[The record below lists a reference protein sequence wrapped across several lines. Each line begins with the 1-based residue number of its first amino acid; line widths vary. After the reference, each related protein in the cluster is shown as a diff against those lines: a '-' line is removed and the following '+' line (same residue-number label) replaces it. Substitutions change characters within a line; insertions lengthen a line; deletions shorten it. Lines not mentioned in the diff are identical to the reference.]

1 MVISTGLA
9 RNKLTF
15 NQSSQESEKPHIS
28 TITVTGQA
36 SIYAYPDQAELVI
49 SIITEAK
56 LADEAVKENSA
67 RTSDA
72 VDALIK
78 LGISKSDIETIRYSL
93 VPIYYYSSKVTL
105 ITGYKFIYE
114 L

>member
-49 SIITEAK
+49 SIITQAK
-56 LADEAVKENSA
+56 LADEAVKE
-67 RTSDA
+67 
-72 VDALIK
+72 IQ
-78 LGISKSDIETIRYSL
+78 LGQAM
-93 VPIYYYSSKVTL
+93 P
-105 ITGYKFIYE
+105 
-114 L
+114 